1 MTAEEYWQHR
11 NIEREAAARK
21 LSEQTIEKELSRLYR
36 RSLRAIQKEIDA
48 LYGRFSAQNGVSISE
63 ARKLIASDEF
73 QDWRMDISDYV
84 SEIERT
90 GDSKLLLELNTL
102 AMRSRINRLDELHS
116 VVLREVDNLARKQST
131 TMDIFLGSQ
140 YKEGFLQSAF
150 DIRKY
155 VPNVP
160 VHLSNDDVKAALRTQ
175 WSGKN
180 YSERI
185 WGNADK
191 LASVLKQ
198 EVVNGLHRGT
208 DVRTMARNVAK
219 RMNVAYKNAIRLVR
233 TEHNYIQNKAHI
245 DSIKDAG
252 MKYFKFVA
260 TLDKKTSAQCRDHDG
275 KIYPID
281 EVVQGLNAPPL
292 HPHCRSVIVG
302 SRKSYNYRK
311 GKRIAKDANGGTIY
325 VPNDMVYE
333 DWKAVYIDKTQTLK
347 EWRHNRVN
355 ATIDKAHL
363 QNYRKVGIDKSKKV
377 AMTRGQLHLVLNK
390 VKSGRYDIFVS
401 DGIRLKPRKL
411 HEIEKNFTEALRMID
426 KLNSAKSL
434 PSIYIVTTKELQK
447 NVLASYFAL
456 RDVILINVDNVV
468 DIDFLSSFAGPNN
481 ALSTY
486 VHELLHWQQAKLF
499 EKQFGSIDSVEKMT
513 QYLYWIREE
522 SKKELENLK
531 KNGYNLNQISRY
543 AEKSFRDGIFDELY
557 PEYLVNE
564 LIEKIAD

>member
-116 VVLREVDNLARKQST
+116 VVLREVDKLARKQST

-160 VHLSNDDVKAALRTQ
+160 VHLSSDDVKATLRTQ

-208 DVRTMARNVAK
+208 DVETMARNVAK

-275 KIYPID
+275 KIYPVD
-281 EVVQGLNAPPL
+281 EAVQGLNAPPL
-292 HPHCRSVIVG
+292 HPHCRSVVVG

-325 VPNDMVYE
+325 VPGDMVYK
-333 DWKAVYIDKTQTLK
+333 DWEAVYINKTKTLE
-347 EWRHNRVN
+347 EWEAER
-355 ATIDKAHL
+355 TITAKQPKNTGPKIKPTKSDVANSYLADRQYLNSH
-363 QNYRKVGIDKSKKV
+363 QYRKQFDMLGLSKDATKALYKEAMLCLALTNGKNQERTALIDIAQGAVVGTAMGNENANEVGIRIP
-377 AMTRGQLHLVLNK
+377 AEYLTRK
-390 VKSGRYDIFVS
+390 
-401 DGIRLKPRKL
+401 
-411 HEIEKNFTEALRMID
+411 E
-426 KLNSAKSL
+426 SL
-434 PSIYIVTTKELQK
+434 IIVH
-447 NVLASYFAL
+447 NH
-456 RDVILINVDNVV
+456 
-468 DIDFLSSFAGPNN
+468 PNN
-481 ALSTY
+481 TGFSRADIGAYLTKPFVRTAVVVTRMGDIYVVSNIDRSQNVAL
-486 VHELLHWQQAKLF
+486 LF
-499 EKQFGSIDSVEKMT
+499 EKLYNEVEDRESVAYQVEDVLEKLSKLGAIK
-513 QYLYWIREE
+513 YV
-522 SKKELENLK
+522 KKEKEIK
-531 KNGYNLNQISRY
+531 
-543 AEKSFRDGIFDELY
+543 
-557 PEYLVNE
+557 
-564 LIEKIAD
+564 

>member
-116 VVLREVDNLARKQST
+116 VVLREVDKLARKQST

-292 HPHCRSVIVG
+292 HPHCRSVIVS

-333 DWKAVYIDKTQTLK
+333 DWKAVYIDKTKTLD
-347 EWRHNRVN
+347 EWKAER
-355 ATIDKAHL
+355 TITAKQPKNTGPKIKPTKSDAPNPYLADRQYLNSH
-363 QNYRKVGIDKSKKV
+363 QYRKQFDMLGLPKDATKALYKEAMLCLALTNGKNQERTALIDITQGTVVGTAMGNENANEVGIRV
-377 AMTRGQLHLVLNK
+377 PVEYLTRK
-390 VKSGRYDIFVS
+390 D
-401 DGIRLKPRKL
+401 
-411 HEIEKNFTEALRMID
+411 
-426 KLNSAKSL
+426 SL
-434 PSIYIVTTKELQK
+434 IIVH
-447 NVLASYFAL
+447 NH
-456 RDVILINVDNVV
+456 
-468 DIDFLSSFAGPNN
+468 PNN
-481 ALSTY
+481 TGFSRADIRAYLARPFVNTAVVVTGVGDIY
-486 VHELLHWQQAKLF
+486 VISNINRNGDVDMLF
-499 EKQFGSIDSVEKMT
+499 EKLYNERNKDGLIEHQVEGVLDQLAKKGA
-513 QYLYWIREE
+513 IRYV
-522 SKKELENLK
+522 KKEK
-531 KNGYNLNQISRY
+531 TVKY
-543 AEKSFRDGIFDELY
+543 
-557 PEYLVNE
+557 
-564 LIEKIAD
+564 

>member
-73 QDWRMDISDYV
+73 QDWRIDISDYV

-116 VVLREVDNLARKQST
+116 VVLREVDKLARKQST

-155 VPNVP
+155 IPNVP
-160 VHLSNDDVKAALRTQ
+160 VHLSNDDVKAALHTP

-219 RMNVAYKNAIRLVR
+219 RMDVSYKNAIRLVR

-260 TLDKKTSAQCRDHDG
+260 TLDKKTSTQCREHDG
-275 KIYPID
+275 KIYPVD
-281 EVVQGLNAPPL
+281 EAEQGLNAPPL

-325 VPNDMVYE
+325 VPNDMVYA
-333 DWKAVYIDKTQTLK
+333 DWKAVYIDKTKTLD
-347 EWRHNRVN
+347 EWKAELKSIGELHQAKKKNRKITITDI
-355 ATIDKAHL
+355 AIDKVPYVAIPGLIREENSML
-363 QNYRKVGIDKSKKV
+363 QNTHKELLRIAKHKNNSNEVAVILNLVASRKVVIMGDESSVKAGASPEATGLFFSSKERELMYLHNHPKGSSFSLNDIVTFLSDDRIRLLSVVTNQGAVYVLHKREGYNYKKAYSLIREIMLKYKQSSEYSYVIKAFLRQCKKVGIDY
-377 AMTRGQLHLVLNK
+377 
-390 VKSGRYDIFVS
+390 VKSNRI
-401 DGIRLKPRKL
+401 PR
-411 HEIEKNFTEALRMID
+411 HLR
-426 KLNSAKSL
+426 
-434 PSIYIVTTKELQK
+434 
-447 NVLASYFAL
+447 
-456 RDVILINVDNVV
+456 
-468 DIDFLSSFAGPNN
+468 
-481 ALSTY
+481 
-486 VHELLHWQQAKLF
+486 
-499 EKQFGSIDSVEKMT
+499 
-513 QYLYWIREE
+513 
-522 SKKELENLK
+522 
-531 KNGYNLNQISRY
+531 
-543 AEKSFRDGIFDELY
+543 
-557 PEYLVNE
+557 
-564 LIEKIAD
+564 

>member
-1 MTAEEYWQHR
+1 MTAEEYWQRR

-48 LYGRFSAQNGVSISE
+48 LYGRFSAQNGVSIAD
-63 ARKLIASDEF
+63 ARKIISSDEF

-116 VVLREVDNLARKQST
+116 VVLREVDKLARKQST
-131 TMDIFLGSQ
+131 TMDTFLGSQ

-160 VHLSNDDVKAALRTQ
+160 VHLSSDDMKTALRTP

-208 DVRTMARNVAK
+208 DVKTMARNVSK
-219 RMNVAYKNAIRLVR
+219 RMNVAYKNAVRLVR
-233 TEHNYIQNKAHI
+233 TEHNYIQNRAHI

-260 TLDKKTSAQCRDHDG
+260 TLDKKTSVPCREHDG

-333 DWKAVYIDKTQTLK
+333 DWKAVYIDKTKTLDEWKAERKVASK
-347 EWRHNRVN
+347 ENEQQRYGRNKATLVNKSYINSGAYRKKFNLITDNIAVNRVLYIK
-355 ATIDKAHL
+355 AKEMLFHRSGTLYEDMYWIDGDTGDVIASVTDSIITQGIIYSKAVDRAIKE
-363 QNYRKVGIDKSKKV
+363 RKNLITMHTHPES
-377 AMTRGQLHLVLNK
+377 M
-390 VKSGRYDIFVS
+390 
-401 DGIRLKPRKL
+401 P
-411 HEIEKNFTEALRMID
+411 
-426 KLNSAKSL
+426 
-434 PSIYIVTTKELQK
+434 PSISDFNSMLK
-447 NVLASYFAL
+447 NEY
-456 RDVILINVDNVV
+456 
-468 DIDFLSSFAGPNN
+468 
-481 ALSTY
+481 ALSLIICHNGKIFAY
-486 VHELLHWQQAKLF
+486 KSREKLS
-499 EKQFGSIDSVEKMT
+499 ERIWAIDVADHLKM
-513 QYLYWIREE
+513 
-522 SKKELENLK
+522 
-531 KNGYNLNQISRY
+531 GYNNDEAQIAVLERYKREGKLDFWEVLLN
-543 AEKSFRDGIFDELY
+543 EGE
-557 PEYLVNE
+557 
-564 LIEKIAD
+564 

>member
-116 VVLREVDNLARKQST
+116 VVLREVDKLARKQST
-131 TMDIFLGSQ
+131 TMDTFLGSQ

-160 VHLSNDDVKAALRTQ
+160 VHLSSNDMKTALRTP

-208 DVRTMARNVAK
+208 DVKTMARNVSK
-219 RMNVAYKNAIRLVR
+219 RMNVAYKNAVRLVR
-233 TEHNYIQNKAHI
+233 TEHNYIQNRAHI

-252 MKYFKFVA
+252 MKYFKFVS
-260 TLDKKTSAQCRDHDG
+260 TLDKKTSVPCREHDG

-333 DWKAVYIDKTQTLK
+333 DWKAVYIDKTKTLD
-347 EWRHNRVN
+347 EWKAERKSIGELHQAKKKNRKITITDI
-355 ATIDKAHL
+355 AIDKVPYVAIPGLIREENSML
-363 QNYRKVGIDKSKKV
+363 QNTHKELLRIAKHKNNSNEVAVILNLVASRKVVIMGDESSVKAGASPEATGLFFSSKERELMYLHNHPKGSSFSLNDIVTFLSDDRIRLLSVVTNQGAVYVLHKREGYNYKKAYSLIREIMLKYKQSSEYSYVIKAFLRQCKKVGIDY
-377 AMTRGQLHLVLNK
+377 
-390 VKSGRYDIFVS
+390 VKSNRI
-401 DGIRLKPRKL
+401 PR
-411 HEIEKNFTEALRMID
+411 HLR
-426 KLNSAKSL
+426 
-434 PSIYIVTTKELQK
+434 
-447 NVLASYFAL
+447 
-456 RDVILINVDNVV
+456 
-468 DIDFLSSFAGPNN
+468 
-481 ALSTY
+481 
-486 VHELLHWQQAKLF
+486 
-499 EKQFGSIDSVEKMT
+499 
-513 QYLYWIREE
+513 
-522 SKKELENLK
+522 
-531 KNGYNLNQISRY
+531 
-543 AEKSFRDGIFDELY
+543 
-557 PEYLVNE
+557 
-564 LIEKIAD
+564 

>member
-1 MTAEEYWQHR
+1 MTAEEYWQRR

-116 VVLREVDNLARKQST
+116 VVLREVDKLARKQST
-131 TMDIFLGSQ
+131 TMDIFFGSQ

-160 VHLSNDDVKAALRTQ
+160 VHLSSDDVKAALRTP

-208 DVRTMARNVAK
+208 DVKTMARNVAR
-219 RMNVAYKNAIRLVR
+219 RMDVSYKNAIRLVR

-260 TLDKKTSAQCRDHDG
+260 TLDKKTSTECREHDG
-275 KIYPID
+275 KIYSID

-292 HPHCRSVIVG
+292 HPHCRSVVVG

-325 VPNDMVYE
+325 VPGDMVYK
-333 DWKAVYIDKTQTLK
+333 DWEAVYINKTKTLE
-347 EWRHNRVN
+347 EWKAERQSIGELHQAKKKNKKITITDI
-355 ATIDKAHL
+355 AIDKVPYVAVPGLIREENSML
-363 QNYRKVGIDKSKKV
+363 QNTHKELLRIAKNKNNSNEVAVILNLVASRKVVIMGDESSVKAGTSPEATGLFFSSKERELMYLHNHPKGSSFSLNDIVTFLSDDRIRLLSVVTNQGAVYVLHKREGYNYKKAYSLIREIMLKYKQSSEYSDVIKAFLRQCKKVGIDY
-377 AMTRGQLHLVLNK
+377 
-390 VKSGRYDIFVS
+390 VKSNRIP
-401 DGIRLKPRKL
+401 K
-411 HEIEKNFTEALRMID
+411 HLR
-426 KLNSAKSL
+426 
-434 PSIYIVTTKELQK
+434 
-447 NVLASYFAL
+447 
-456 RDVILINVDNVV
+456 
-468 DIDFLSSFAGPNN
+468 
-481 ALSTY
+481 
-486 VHELLHWQQAKLF
+486 
-499 EKQFGSIDSVEKMT
+499 
-513 QYLYWIREE
+513 
-522 SKKELENLK
+522 
-531 KNGYNLNQISRY
+531 
-543 AEKSFRDGIFDELY
+543 
-557 PEYLVNE
+557 
-564 LIEKIAD
+564 

>member
-1 MTAEEYWQHR
+1 MTAEEYWQRR
-11 NIEREAAARK
+11 NIEREAASRK

-48 LYGRFSAQNGVSISE
+48 LYGRFSAQNGVSIAD
-63 ARKLIASDEF
+63 ARKIISSDEF

-116 VVLREVDNLARKQST
+116 VVLREVDKLARKQST
-131 TMDIFLGSQ
+131 TMDVFLGSQ
-140 YKEGFLQSAF
+140 YEEGFLQSAF

-160 VHLSNDDVKAALRTQ
+160 VHLSNDDVKATLRAP

-208 DVRTMARNVAK
+208 DVETMARNVAK
-219 RMNVAYKNAIRLVR
+219 RMNVAYKNAVRLVR

-260 TLDKKTSAQCRDHDG
+260 TLDKKTSAQCREHDG
-275 KIYPID
+275 KIYPVD

-333 DWKAVYIDKTQTLK
+333 DWKAVYIDKTKTLD
-347 EWRHNRVN
+347 EWKAERKSIGELHQAKKKDRKITITDI
-355 ATIDKAHL
+355 AIDKVP
-363 QNYRKVGIDKSKKV
+363 YV
-377 AMTRGQLHLVLNK
+377 AIPGL
-390 VKSGRYDIFVS
+390 
-401 DGIRLKPRKL
+401 
-411 HEIEKNFTEALRMID
+411 
-426 KLNSAKSL
+426 
-434 PSIYIVTTKELQK
+434 
-447 NVLASYFAL
+447 
-456 RDVILINVDNVV
+456 
-468 DIDFLSSFAGPNN
+468 
-481 ALSTY
+481 
-486 VHELLHWQQAKLF
+486 
-499 EKQFGSIDSVEKMT
+499 
-513 QYLYWIREE
+513 IREE
-522 SKKELENLK
+522 NSMLQNTHKELLRIAK
-531 KNGYNLNQISRY
+531 HKNNSNEVAVILSLVASR
-543 AEKSFRDGIFDELY
+543 KVVIMGDESSVKAGAS
-557 PEYLVNE
+557 PE
-564 LIEKIAD
+564 AT